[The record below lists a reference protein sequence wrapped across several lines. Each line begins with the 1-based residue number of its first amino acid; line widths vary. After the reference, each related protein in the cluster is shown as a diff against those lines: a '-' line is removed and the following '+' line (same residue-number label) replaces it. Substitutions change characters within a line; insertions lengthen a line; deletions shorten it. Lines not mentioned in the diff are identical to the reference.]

1 MSEETSISDL
11 LPLVAAALNDKAA
24 ADAAKELAAAREE
37 RDIPRKVEV
46 IRSLNNGGDED
57 EDEDVVVYSSGMF
70 EDGQYAR
77 NTNLWDVTLEQNSS
91 NICSLANLRDCH
103 ICVGGGFP
111 VASLDHTL
119 PNNATFE
126 GWINGEDRRQGIS
139 GDACEVSF
147 CFCPHT
153 IWLVILIHGWPREAW
168 EAVIQEDDYDQD
180 DQHVV
185 HFLVENVAEQYPDA
199 TVEFKTVAF
208 VAGNIHGALKRLL
221 PPKRKEEV
229 RADRDRRNAEND
241 PEIDALYDFV
251 ARAMRERGNE
261 ANVALFAPQ
270 LNSIMGFLSAMGVD
284 RLGVNDE
291 LIIVAIATHEQL
303 GDEGLRAIFAQFRP
317 DEDAENEDDE
327 QQDEADNEYEA

>member
-199 TVEFKTVAF
+199 TVEFIAVTFAIRS
-208 VAGNIHGALKRLL
+208 IHGALKRLL
-221 PPKRKEEV
+221 PPKRKEQV
-229 RADRDRRNAEND
+229 RADREKRKIAREDWQGV
-241 PEIDALYDFV
+241 LQFV
-251 ARAMRERGNE
+251 ESNMRERGIFDLFHWMAIVLVMIGIKKRSEFFDKVIEALIARCERSGMLTMEE
-261 ANVALFAPQ
+261 ANK
-270 LNSIMGFLSAMGVD
+270 IMSTMEEQQCSED
-284 RLGVNDE
+284 LGS
-291 LIIVAIATHEQL
+291 
-303 GDEGLRAIFAQFRP
+303 
-317 DEDAENEDDE
+317 DDE
-327 QQDEADNEYEA
+327 KSPK

>member
-57 EDEDVVVYSSGMF
+57 EDGDIVVYASGMF

-91 NICSLANLRDCH
+91 NICRLADLRDCH

-111 VASLDHTL
+111 MATLDDTDSSN
-119 PNNATFE
+119 PFFE

-199 TVEFKTVAF
+199 TVEFKEVTFAIRS
-208 VAGNIHGALKRLL
+208 IHGALKRLL
-221 PPKRKEEV
+221 SSKRKEVV
-229 RADRDRRNAEND
+229 RADRDRRMAERNWQ
-241 PEIDALYDFV
+241 EVVDFV
-251 ARAMRERGNE
+251 ESYLQARGILSEHHQTRMILGIMWIKGFKTRTE
-261 ANVALFAPQ
+261 ANDDVILRFIAACEQSP
-270 LNSIMGFLSAMGVD
+270 GVFD
-284 RLGVNDE
+284 S
-291 LIIVAIATHEQL
+291 
-303 GDEGLRAIFAQFRP
+303 
-317 DEDAENEDDE
+317 DDE
-327 QQDEADNEYEA
+327 REVFTTVMQYFREQSGSDQDDHMEES